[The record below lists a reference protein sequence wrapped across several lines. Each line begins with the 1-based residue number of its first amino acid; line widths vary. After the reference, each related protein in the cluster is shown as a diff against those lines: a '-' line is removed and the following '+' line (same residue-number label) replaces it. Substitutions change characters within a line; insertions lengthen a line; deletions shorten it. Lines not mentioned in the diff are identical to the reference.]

1 VKTSNTRET
10 LSSFLD
16 LCGIDSDIF
25 HARQVAAFRMFT
37 LRESCIQI
45 HEWYASRERQNAAI
59 FVGFFSTGT
68 WSPGYAYYGTY
79 SELRLGSKDIQRTTE
94 PLCDHGFGFYRAG

>member
-59 FVGFFSTGT
+59 FVGFF
-68 WSPGYAYYGTY
+68 YRDLVARVCL
-79 SELRLGSKDIQRTTE
+79 LRNIFRITPRE
-94 PLCDHGFGFYRAG
+94 